1 MQNQGSDAYLVTQ
14 HQSVENQRDTTTLPF
29 TGNAGGASTK
39 YGQTSYMSNYNQNNN
54 EKKEQ
59 TIEGRT
65 NNGNMQLFNSNI
77 HVNTAK
83 RDEDRTNNRMWAPS
97 NMPQQSMSKELW

>member
-1 MQNQGSDAYLVTQ
+1 MTVEREQVFNPHDVAPTTIKETTIHAPNTYMQNQGSDAYLVTQ

-54 EKKEQ
+54 
-59 TIEGRT
+59 TICLT
-65 NNGNMQLFNSNI
+65 LY
-77 HVNTAK
+77 
-83 RDEDRTNNRMWAPS
+83 
-97 NMPQQSMSKELW
+97 